1 VIVRLGICDVCH
13 RQSLTRHTGARWLC
27 AYDWG
32 VLFGEAML

>member
-1 VIVRLGICDVCH
+1 VILRLGVCDVCG
-13 RQSLTRHTGARWLC
+13 RSSMVRHTGARWLC